1 MQSTDSNDLTPDE
14 RAAFDAL
21 PRSRQ
26 PSEFLEERVVG
37 RLRREGIVGAAGR
50 RAGRGWSPSWLAAGV
65 AASVAL
71 FAGGVAV
78 GQWLATRS
86 TLEAMVTV
94 QQHSAEQAAVLVQR
108 SSSAYTAAL
117 AALARVPASADSSE
131 VAQGKEAALTAL
143 YAVAEEM
150 VRLAPNDP
158 VVVRILQAF
167 DQRTSTTPGT
177 DPASGGMRQVVWF

>member
-1 MQSTDSNDLTPDE
+1 MQPMDSKDLAPDE

-21 PRSRQ
+21 PRARS

-37 RLRREGIVGAAGR
+37 RLRREQLLGVAR
-50 RAGRGWSPSWLAAGV
+50 RRSGRGWSPSWLAAGV

-71 FAGGVAV
+71 FAAGIVV

-94 QQHSAEQAAVLVQR
+94 QQHSAEQAATLVQR

-131 VAQGKEAALTAL
+131 VAQGKAAALTAL

-167 DQRTSTTPGT
+167 DQRTSTDPGSN
-177 DPASGGMRQVVWF
+177 PVSGGARQVVWF